1 MPTVGVTVFAVTP
14 LRWLFARGYPG
25 AGGCARVLGS
35 PGAAFQGRNR
45 SRPGPDRG
53 LPLLRPQASRYVV
66 RKVRT
71 FRPAISAVA
80 VTVHIRAASR
90 AASSFRDP

>member
-1 MPTVGVTVFAVTP
+1 MPTAGVTVFAVTP
-14 LRWLFARGYPG
+14 LRWLFCAGYPG
-25 AGGCARVLGS
+25 AGGCAQALRS

-45 SRPGPDRG
+45 SRQGPDRG
-53 LPLLRPQASRYVV
+53 FPLLRPQASRYVV

-71 FRPAISAVA
+71 LRPAISAVA
-80 VTVHIRAASR
+80 VTVQMRAASR